1 MSHRI
6 PQVNEVVRQNLNN
19 LILTELEFPKN
30 SLVTITRVE
39 TSKDLRHAKVWVSII
54 PTIYTKKLL
63 DKLTNNISHLQ
74 HLLNQKLSMK
84 PLPRLRFVVDD
95 TEQKAAGIEEIL
107 DRIQEN
113 G

>member
-6 PQVNEVVRQNLNN
+6 PQVNEVIRQNLNN

-54 PTIYTKKLL
+54 PTVYTKKLL
-63 DKLTNNISHLQ
+63 DKLTSKVSHLQ
-74 HLLNQKLSMK
+74 YLLNQKLSMK